1 MIVRGLVALP
11 VVIQTYCGGMLPT
24 INLPRLFDKQLDIV
38 ESNARFKVIL
48 AGRRFGKNILLH
60 DALVRDVLNGKL
72 VGWMSPTYKNL
83 GEDWEKIKELL
94 KPITSE
100 KHEDDHVLTTIT
112 GGKLEMWSGVDPE
125 PVRGRRYHMF
135 IFNEAAFIANLGRTW
150 AKIVRMT
157 LADFK
162 GRAIFAGTP
171 NGINDFHTIWSQAA
185 DNPEWQRWHYTSYD
199 NPYMDPA
206 EIDAS
211 RATMTEDEFRQ
222 EVLAEFIE
230 GSGQV
235 FRKILEATVARKQA
249 PQEHH
254 HHVLV
259 GGIDWGKDNDFTVL
273 SVGCATCR
281 REVDLDR
288 FNTIDW
294 YFQSGRVA
302 AMHNKWHV
310 WKWLVEQNS
319 IGGPMLEK
327 LSRMKL
333 PVIGWTATNA
343 SKQSMIQGLSLGL
356 ESGDIVLLD
365 DEVGKTEL
373 QAYAAKKTATGLTTY
388 SAPPGHHD
396 DTIIARGLMYQK
408 MLDAAWQV
416 KIAEQE
422 VAYNTTQ
429 SIDNLKTVAMLR
441 KIF

>member
-1 MIVRGLVALP
+1 M
-11 VVIQTYCGGMLPT
+11 PT
-24 INLPRLFDKQLDIV
+24 INLPRLFDKQREIV
-38 ESNARFKVIL
+38 ESLARYKVIL

-94 KPITSE
+94 APVTQE
-100 KHEDDHVLTTIT
+100 KHEDDHTITVIT
-112 GGKLEMWSGVDPE
+112 GGKIEMWSGVDPA
-125 PVRGRRYHMF
+125 PVRGRRYHLF
-135 IFNEAAFIANLGRTW
+135 IFNEAAFIPNLGTTW

-157 LADFK
+157 LVDFK

-171 NGINDFHTIWSQAA
+171 NGINDYHTLWSQAK
-185 DNPEWQRWHYTSYD
+185 DDKDWQRWHYTSYD
-199 NPYMDPA
+199 NPYMDPT

-211 RATMTEDEFRQ
+211 KATMSEDEFRQ
-222 EVLAEFIE
+222 EVLAEFVE
-230 GSGQV
+230 GSGAV
-235 FRKILEATVARKQA
+235 FRNILGATVAKRTA
-249 PQEHH
+249 RSEHPG
-254 HHVLV
+254 HVLV

-281 REVDLDR
+281 REVDIDR
-288 FNTIDW
+288 FNQIDW

-302 AMHNKWHV
+302 ATHKKWGV

-327 LSRMKL
+327 LSRMGL
-333 PVIGWTATNA
+333 PVIGWTATNT
-343 SKQSMIQGLSLGL
+343 SKQSMIQSLSIGL
-356 ESGDIVLLD
+356 ETGDIVLLD

-373 QAYAAKKTATGLTTY
+373 QAYQAKKTPTGLTTY
-388 SAPPGHHD
+388 SAPPGYHD

-408 MLDAAWQV
+408 MMDAAWQV
-416 KIAEQE
+416 R
-422 VAYNTTQ
+422 Q
-429 SIDNLKTVAMLR
+429 SEPGVKLDDVVHTENKSIVEILR